1 LEQDKAKQYNR
12 YKLLTS
18 LGNISIDIIFW
29 IVIIVSGLGR
39 LTADICY
46 QTFDQPLLQFYLFV
60 MILGG
65 ISFLIHFPLSF
76 YSGFIL
82 EHQFSLSTQTISA
95 WIIEKFKGIIISLLL
110 GGIILT
116 VLFILLMH
124 FSSWWWIFIWLFLFI
139 FSIILS
145 RIAPLLI
152 FPLFYKFKPLENQE
166 LKERIQHFAEKWK
179 IQISGVYQFN
189 LSKNTKKANAAFT
202 GIGKSRRI
210 ILGDT
215 LLEKF
220 ELDEIETIFAHEV
233 GHYHHKHLIKGIILN
248 SMISLFGFWMI
259 YHLYNLILRLNSYE
273 SYQLEALPYLAII
286 FLFYGFITG
295 PIANAISRK
304 YEFQADYFAVSSTGK
319 SNVYKNSLK
328 KLADL
333 NLADE
338 SPHPIIE
345 FLFYSHPSIKHRI
358 EKIAGVI

>member
-1 LEQDKAKQYNR
+1 
-12 YKLLTS
+12 
-18 LGNISIDIIFW
+18 
-29 IVIIVSGLGR
+29 
-39 LTADICY
+39 
-46 QTFDQPLLQFYLFV
+46 
-60 MILGG
+60 
-65 ISFLIHFPLSF
+65 
-76 YSGFIL
+76 
-82 EHQFSLSTQTISA
+82 
-95 WIIEKFKGIIISLLL
+95 LL

-116 VLFILLMH
+116 ALFVLLIRFP
-124 FSSWWWIFIWLFLFI
+124 SWWWIYIWLFLFL

-145 RIAPLLI
+145 RIAPLFI
-152 FPLFYKFKPLENQE
+152 FPLFYKFKALENQE
-166 LKERIQHFAEKWK
+166 LKARIQKFAEKWR

-189 LSKNTKKANAAFT
+189 LSKNTNKANAAFT

-220 ELDEIETIFAHEV
+220 EHDEIETIFAHEV

-248 SMISLFGFWMI
+248 SIISLFGFWLI
-259 YHLYNLILRLNSYE
+259 YHIYNLILRVNSYE

-286 FLFYGFITG
+286 FLFYGLITG
-295 PIANAISRK
+295 PIGNAISRK

-319 SNVYKNSLK
+319 TNVYKNSLK

-333 NLADE
+333 NLADD

-358 EKIAGVI
+358 EKIAGVT